1 MKVVHIVPGSG
12 GTFYCQNCMR
22 DAALV
27 QALRRQGIDVVM
39 VPMYLPMFVD
49 GSPVQKHT
57 PVFFGG
63 INVWLQQQFPVFR
76 KTPRWFDR
84 LFDSK
89 WMLRRAAAMEG
100 TTSAAGLGAMT
111 LSMLEGSDGNQRKEV
126 DRLVQWLTGHEKPD
140 AVHISNA
147 LLIGLAGEI
156 KAALAVPVVCT
167 LQDEDEWLDKI
178 DPPFNRACRDA
189 IAARCKDVDRFVS
202 VSGWFADRM
211 SERLKIAR
219 DRIDVVHIG
228 IDLNGYEPAALDLNP
243 PVLGYLSRMNET
255 SGLGRLVD
263 AFIELKKTRGL
274 ENLKLRATGG
284 AVGSDKKY
292 ISGLQKK
299 LAKSGLGND
308 AEFIEDFSRE
318 QRIAFLKSLSVL
330 CVPAEQGEAFGTY
343 IIEALAAGVP
353 VVQPDAGAF
362 PELIAATG
370 GGVIYQN
377 LAETLR
383 EVLTHP
389 DHLRQ
394 LGRTGRAS
402 VMEKFSVETMAQKM
416 ISVYMKLAVPAPGT
430 AGFRQYCSK
439 AGT

>member
-22 DAALV
+22 DTALV

-49 GSPVQKHT
+49 GSPAQNHT

-63 INVWLQQQFPVFR
+63 INVWLQQQVPLFR
-76 KTPRWFDR
+76 KTPRWLDR

-89 WMLRRAAAMEG
+89 WMLGRAAKMEG

-126 DRLVQWLTGHEKPD
+126 ARLVQWLAEQEKPD
-140 AVHISNA
+140 VVHISNA

-156 KAALAVPVVCT
+156 KKGLSVPVVCT

-178 DPPFNRACRDA
+178 DPPFDQACWKA
-189 IAARCKDVDRFVS
+189 IAARCKDVDRFIS
-202 VSGWFADRM
+202 VSRWFADRM

-228 IDLNGYEPAALDLNP
+228 IDLNGYEQASLDMNP
-243 PVLGYLSRMNET
+243 PVLGFLSRM
-255 SGLGRLVD
+255 SPAQGLDRLVD
-263 AFIELKKTRGL
+263 AFIELKKFPEL
-274 ENLKLRATGG
+274 KNLKLRATGG
-284 AVGSDKKY
+284 MVGSDQLFV
-292 ISGLQKK
+292 SNLRKK
-299 LAKSGLGND
+299 LAKAGLEND

-318 QRIAFLKSLSVL
+318 HRQIFLKSLSVL
-330 CVPAEQGEAFGTY
+330 CVPVEQGEAFGTY

-370 GGVIYQN
+370 GGVIYHDLVQ
-377 LAETLR
+377 TLR
-383 EVLTHP
+383 ELLTNP
-389 DHLRQ
+389 EELRR
-394 LGRTGRAS
+394 LGHTGRES
-402 VMEKFSVETMAQKM
+402 VMKNFSVETMAQKM
-416 ISVYMKLAVPAPGT
+416 ILVYQGLMK
-430 AGFRQYCSK
+430 
-439 AGT
+439 